1 VIVSIL
7 ARSGSAAELLPLRKG
22 DHVALIGNTLADRM
36 QHDGWFET
44 LIQAR
49 FPNHE
54 LVIRNLGLSGD
65 ELTIRLRSAD
75 FGTPDQWLTRVKAD
89 VVLAFFGYNESF
101 GDLTAFRRDI
111 EQFLAHTAGQKYN
124 GREAPRV
131 VLFSPIAHEDL
142 KDRSLPDGSANN
154 ERLEKLTAVMAEV
167 ARGAGVTFV
176 DLFRPSQALYLETEA
191 PLSINGVHLNDLG
204 NRRLAHVMDRALFAA
219 EPAAEAPLRA
229 QEAAL
234 ERIRQA
240 VLDKNFHWFNRYRT
254 VDGYS
259 MYGGR
264 ADLKFVND
272 QTNRV
277 VMDREL
283 EVLDVM
289 TANRD
294 RRIWSLAQ
302 GRDAAIDDSNT
313 PPFIPVITNKPGAGP
328 DGRHVFAGAEEAIA
342 RMKPGAGLEVSLF
355 ASEEQ
360 FPELAKPVQM
370 SFDTRGRLWV
380 AAWPTYPHWQPKEK
394 VFDKLLILED
404 TDGDGRADRCKTF
417 ADGLHCPTGFEFARG
432 GVLVAQAPDLMLLRD
447 TDGDDQADVR
457 IRVLSGLDSADT
469 HHTSNSFRLGPG
481 GDLFFQ
487 EGTFHHSQV
496 ETPYG
501 PPVRL
506 ANAGVFRYEPRA
518 QKFEVYISYPFANPH
533 GHVFDR
539 WGQDFVTDGTGNVNY
554 FAAPFSGHVAFPDKH
569 REYRPFFAQ
578 RTRPCAA
585 TEILSSRHFPEDW
598 QGDYLVANV
607 IGFQGIHRYRVTESG
622 AGFSATEA
630 EPIVYSTDPNFR
642 PVDIEMGPDGALY
655 FLEWQNPI
663 IGHMQHNLRDPS
675 RDRTHGRVYL
685 VSHKDRPPLRAPA
698 IAGQPIET
706 LLELLKA
713 PEDRVRYRAKIELG
727 ERDSSQVI
735 TAVGTWL
742 GALDANDPEYEHHR
756 LEALWVH
763 QYHDV
768 VDLDL
773 LDRVLKSADGRAR
786 AAATRVLC
794 YWRDRVP
801 DALDRLK
808 SLAADPHPR
817 VRLEAVRAASF
828 FPTAE
833 AIEIALVTAEHPS
846 DLFLDYC
853 RSETMRTLD
862 PYWRR
867 AVADGRMI
875 RFSSEAGA
883 RFFLRN
889 LAVEDLLK
897 LPRSRG
903 VDLEIVL
910 RQGVA
915 EPSRRAALDRLAT
928 EGGRTPAGELIELLR
943 SRFSAVGG
951 SVLDESIAIELS
963 NLFSE
968 PDRADLS
975 AQRGELE
982 AFAQSGKSASL
993 RALAFA
999 LLTTAD
1005 ASADPSWEMA
1015 RSQPG
1020 RLRNLLEA
1028 IPMMSD
1034 PRFRSSLGQ
1043 RVLALLEDTPES
1055 ADVAKADIGVPGR
1068 YVRIELPG
1076 DERTLTIA
1084 EVEVFSEGKNVARE
1098 GRASQKNTAH
1108 GGAAPKAIDGITSAA
1123 YGDGGQTHTEERT
1136 KDPWW
1141 EVDLGSEQPIDAV
1154 AIHNRGDERLGRRL
1168 EGYSLVIL
1176 DDGRNVV
1183 FRKDGQGA
1191 PVPRSQFEIRGAGGQ
1206 GIVRRVAMRAL
1217 VSIPGIEA
1225 ASFTTL
1231 ARLIRAGVD
1240 RASAIDAIL
1249 RLPRSSWPTADA
1261 KPLLLAL
1268 IESIKNRPVA
1278 DRTSRESLAAMQ
1290 LGDALAS
1297 LLPAA
1302 EARPLRKELSSL
1314 GTRVLRLGTVL
1325 EQMRYD
1331 TERLVAAAGKEVE
1344 IDFENTDLMP
1354 HNFVLAEPG
1363 ALEEV
1368 GLLAEATASEP
1379 GALARGYVPQ
1389 SNRILVASKLVQ
1401 PRESQRLRFQ
1411 APAKV
1416 GIYPYVCTYPG
1427 HWRRMYGAFYV
1438 VADLDEYLA
1447 DPEAYLAK
1455 NPLPIA
1461 DKLLDFTRPRK
1472 DWTFADL
1479 SGGLAELEKGRSFA
1493 AGRRLFETASCVSC
1507 HQMNGAGVQIGADL
1521 ATLDPKKATAE
1532 HILRSLL
1539 DPSAEIEDK
1548 YRATVIGT
1556 ADGQVTTGLVVEDRF
1571 DYVKLIENPLA
1582 SAEPRT
1588 ISKKEITERAS
1599 SPVSIMPKGLLDR
1612 LSREEILDVVAY
1624 VLAKGDPKHD
1634 VFKHDHAAHGHR

>member
-1 VIVSIL
+1 
-7 ARSGSAAELLPLRKG
+7 
-22 DHVALIGNTLADRM
+22 
-36 QHDGWFET
+36 
-44 LIQAR
+44 
-49 FPNHE
+49 
-54 LVIRNLGLSGD
+54 
-65 ELTIRLRSAD
+65 
-75 FGTPDQWLTRVKAD
+75 
-89 VVLAFFGYNESF
+89 
-101 GDLTAFRRDI
+101 
-111 EQFLAHTAGQKYN
+111 
-124 GREAPRV
+124 
-131 VLFSPIAHEDL
+131 
-142 KDRSLPDGSANN
+142 
-154 ERLEKLTAVMAEV
+154 
-167 ARGAGVTFV
+167 
-176 DLFRPSQALYLETEA
+176 
-191 PLSINGVHLNDLG
+191 
-204 NRRLAHVMDRALFAA
+204 
-219 EPAAEAPLRA
+219 
-229 QEAAL
+229 
-234 ERIRQA
+234 
-240 VLDKNFHWFNRYRT
+240 
-254 VDGYS
+254 
-259 MYGGR
+259 
-264 ADLKFVND
+264 
-272 QTNRV
+272 
-277 VMDREL
+277 
-283 EVLDVM
+283 
-289 TANRD
+289 
-294 RRIWSLAQ
+294 
-302 GRDAAIDDSNT
+302 
-313 PPFIPVITNKPGAGP
+313 
-328 DGRHVFAGAEEAIA
+328 
-342 RMKPGAGLEVSLF
+342 
-355 ASEEQ
+355 
-360 FPELAKPVQM
+360 
-370 SFDTRGRLWV
+370 V

-675 RDRTHGRVYL
+675 RDRTHGRVYR

-1043 RVLALLEDTPES
+1043 RVLALLEDTPEFRGAMCESSCPVTNGRSRSPRWRCFRKARMSLVRVGPLRRTRRMGAPRRRPSTGLQVRPTAMAARRTRKNGPRTRGGKLIWARSSPLMRSRYTTEAMS
-1055 ADVAKADIGVPGR
+1055 AWGAGSKGIRWSFSTTVAMWSSARMVRERPCRVPSSR
-1068 YVRIELPG
+1068 FV
-1076 DERTLTIA
+1076 
-1084 EVEVFSEGKNVARE
+1084 V
-1098 GRASQKNTAH
+1098 
-1108 GGAAPKAIDGITSAA
+1108 
-1123 YGDGGQTHTEERT
+1123 
-1136 KDPWW
+1136 
-1141 EVDLGSEQPIDAV
+1141 
-1154 AIHNRGDERLGRRL
+1154 RGD
-1168 EGYSLVIL
+1168 
-1176 DDGRNVV
+1176 
-1183 FRKDGQGA
+1183 
-1191 PVPRSQFEIRGAGGQ
+1191 RG
-1206 GIVRRVAMRAL
+1206 
-1217 VSIPGIEA
+1217 
-1225 ASFTTL
+1225 
-1231 ARLIRAGVD
+1231 
-1240 RASAIDAIL
+1240 
-1249 RLPRSSWPTADA
+1249 
-1261 KPLLLAL
+1261 
-1268 IESIKNRPVA
+1268 
-1278 DRTSRESLAAMQ
+1278 
-1290 LGDALAS
+1290 
-1297 LLPAA
+1297 
-1302 EARPLRKELSSL
+1302 
-1314 GTRVLRLGTVL
+1314 
-1325 EQMRYD
+1325 
-1331 TERLVAAAGKEVE
+1331 
-1344 IDFENTDLMP
+1344 
-1354 HNFVLAEPG
+1354 
-1363 ALEEV
+1363 
-1368 GLLAEATASEP
+1368 
-1379 GALARGYVPQ
+1379 
-1389 SNRILVASKLVQ
+1389 
-1401 PRESQRLRFQ
+1401 
-1411 APAKV
+1411 
-1416 GIYPYVCTYPG
+1416 
-1427 HWRRMYGAFYV
+1427 
-1438 VADLDEYLA
+1438 
-1447 DPEAYLAK
+1447 
-1455 NPLPIA
+1455 
-1461 DKLLDFTRPRK
+1461 
-1472 DWTFADL
+1472 
-1479 SGGLAELEKGRSFA
+1479 SFA
-1493 AGRRLFETASCVSC
+1493 ASRCAPSCRYPESR
-1507 HQMNGAGVQIGADL
+1507 
-1521 ATLDPKKATAE
+1521 P
-1532 HILRSLL
+1532 
-1539 DPSAEIEDK
+1539 
-1548 YRATVIGT
+1548 
-1556 ADGQVTTGLVVEDRF
+1556 
-1571 DYVKLIENPLA
+1571 
-1582 SAEPRT
+1582 
-1588 ISKKEITERAS
+1588 RAS
-1599 SPVSIMPKGLLDR
+1599 PR
-1612 LSREEILDVVAY
+1612 LRD
-1624 VLAKGDPKHD
+1624 
-1634 VFKHDHAAHGHR
+1634 